1 MPLASRS
8 DASSFGIPLAVAV
21 LLHRR
26 QRSPRKGGALQTE
39 GLWPIPSAPAASR
52 NGDTPYANAYTAAVE
67 TRRQARGRILG
78 QVVPW
83 LVVSAFLAGP
93 AAAEEFT
100 ARVVGVTDGDTLT
113 VLHAG
118 HSETVRLVGVDAPER
133 RQAYGERAKRFTAD
147 LAFDRSVTV
156 RTTGRDRYGRRL
168 GEVVLPDGRSLNQE
182 LVRAG
187 YAWWFRKYSR
197 DGRLARLEEEA
208 RQSRRGL
215 WADQAPQAPWDYRV
229 SGRR

>member
-1 MPLASRS
+1 M
-8 DASSFGIPLAVAV
+8 
-21 LLHRR
+21 
-26 QRSPRKGGALQTE
+26 
-39 GLWPIPSAPAASR
+39 
-52 NGDTPYANAYTAAVE
+52 
-67 TRRQARGRILG
+67 
-78 QVVPW
+78 VPW
-83 LVVSAFLAGP
+83 LAISAFLVGS

-113 VLHAG
+113 VLHAS
-118 HSETVRLVGVDAPER
+118 HSERVRLVGVDAPEK

-147 LAFDRSVTV
+147 LAFDRTVTV
-156 RTTGRDRYGRRL
+156 RTTGRDRNGRLL

-208 RQSRRGL
+208 RASRRGL
-215 WADQAPQAPWDYRV
+215 WADQAPQAPWDYRA